1 MNGSSCNAGFLALV
15 GANAIAGT
23 TIAAGAGMGYA
34 TINGMLQGGPLSSP
48 QQNWLGQMGM
58 TPAQVSI
65 GVSDGSY
72 CNNAHSRSAAVS
84 LGVVG

>member
-34 TINGMLQGGPLSSP
+34 TINGMLQGGPCPVLSK
-48 QQNWLGQMGM
+48 
-58 TPAQVSI
+58 I
-65 GVSDGSY
+65 GW
-72 CNNAHSRSAAVS
+72 ARWA
-84 LGVVG
+84 